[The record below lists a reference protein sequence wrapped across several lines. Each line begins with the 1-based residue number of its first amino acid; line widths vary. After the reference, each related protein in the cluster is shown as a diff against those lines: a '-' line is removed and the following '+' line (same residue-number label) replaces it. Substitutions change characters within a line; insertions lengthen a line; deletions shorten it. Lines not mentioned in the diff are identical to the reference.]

1 MSVQQQLE
9 KAELL
14 RKLHHGPKMLVLPN
28 AWDVA
33 SARVVEQ
40 LGFPVIATTSAGVAA
55 SLGYTDG
62 QKVSRDE
69 MLEVVGRIARAVNVP
84 VTVDMEAGYGTAA
97 KEMVETTKALLEA
110 GGVGLNFEDIHGADE
125 SSHVPLELQL
135 EKIQAIRETAAS
147 AGVPVV
153 LNARTDIYLMPIGPE
168 ETRFER
174 TTERLRAY
182 RQAGADCLFAPGV
195 SDRETIAKLVKAV
208 DGPLNIL
215 LTPTCPSLSELEKM
229 GVARVSAGS
238 ALMRAS
244 IGMARRA
251 AKEMMDERA
260 TRALFEGSV
269 PYAELMQ
276 MMGRAKS

>member
-1 MSVQQQLE
+1 MSIREQAE

-14 RKLHHGPKMLVLPN
+14 RKLHYGPKMLVLPN

-33 SARVVEQ
+33 SARVVEE

-84 VTVDMEAGYGTAA
+84 VTADMEAGYGTTA
-97 KEMVETTKALLEA
+97 KEMVETTKALIEA
-110 GGVGLNFEDIHGADE
+110 GGVGLNFEDIHGEDE
-125 SSHVPLELQL
+125 GSHVPLELQL
-135 EKIQAIRETAAS
+135 EKIQAIRETIAS

-174 TTERLRAY
+174 TVERLRAY
-182 RQAGADCLFAPGV
+182 RKAGADCLFAPGV
-195 SDRETIAKLVKAV
+195 SDRETIEKLVKTV

-215 LTPTCPSLSELEKM
+215 ITPGCPPLSELEKM
-229 GVARVSAGS
+229 GVARVSTGS

-251 AKEMMDERA
+251 AKQMKEEGLMQS
-260 TRALFEGSV
+260 LFENPV
-269 PYAELMQ
+269 PYVELMQ
-276 MMGRAKS
+276 MMGRAKN

>member
-1 MSVQQQLE
+1 
-9 KAELL
+9 
-14 RKLHHGPKMLVLPN
+14 
-28 AWDVA
+28 
-33 SARVVEQ
+33 
-40 LGFPVIATTSAGVAA
+40 
-55 SLGYTDG
+55 
-62 QKVSRDE
+62 
-69 MLEVVGRIARAVNVP
+69 
-84 VTVDMEAGYGTAA
+84 
-97 KEMVETTKALLEA
+97 MVETTKALIEA

-125 SSHVPLELQL
+125 SSHVPLALQL

-147 AGVPVV
+147 AGVAVV

-174 TTERLRAY
+174 TVERLRAY
-182 RQAGADCLFAPGV
+182 RKAGAGCLFAPGV
-195 SDRETIAKLVKAV
+195 SDRETIVKLVQAV

-251 AKEMMDERA
+251 AKEMMEEGS
-260 TRALFEGSV
+260 TQALFEGPV
-269 PYAELMQ
+269 PYTELMQ
-276 MMGRAKS
+276 MMGRAKN